1 MTISPDAPAARA
13 VWPPVSVVMPVLDE
27 ERHLRDAVSQVLAQD
42 YPGELELVMALGPS
56 RDRTDEIA
64 AELVAEH
71 AGRVRTVPN
80 PSGTTP
86 AALNA
91 AIAAAR
97 HGIVI
102 RVDGH
107 ALFPADYVRTAVE
120 VLEETGADN
129 VGGIMAAE
137 GVTPFEQAVARAM
150 TSTFGVGSARFHT
163 GGAAGPADTV
173 YLGVFRRGA
182 LERVGGYDESYLRA
196 QDWDLNLRIRR
207 SGGVVWFT
215 PRLRVSYRPRPTLG
229 DLARQYFDYGRWR
242 RTVMRRNQ
250 GTATL
255 RYLAPPTLLA
265 GLAAAAVAAPFWPP
279 ALLVPAGY
287 LGLVVAASVWTG
299 SGLQNAARVRLL
311 VVYPTMHLSWAAGFL
326 TSPRSLAATPSAEPR
341 PVDTAA

>member
-1 MTISPDAPAARA
+1 MTTSPEAAASDAA
-13 VWPPVSVVMPVLDE
+13 WPPVSVVMPVLDE
-27 ERHLRDAVSQVLAQD
+27 ERHLRDAVGQVLAQD

-56 RDRTDEIA
+56 RDRTDAIA
-64 AELVAEH
+64 AQLVAEH
-71 AGRVRTVPN
+71 GGRVRTVPN

-91 AIAAAR
+91 AIGAAR
-97 HGIVI
+97 HRIVV

-107 ALFPADYVRTAVE
+107 ALFPTDYVRTAVE
-120 VLEETGADN
+120 VLQETRADN

-137 GVTPFEQAVARAM
+137 GVTPFEQAVAKAM
-150 TSTFGVGSARFHT
+150 TSTFGVGSSRFHT
-163 GGAAGPADTV
+163 GGEAGPADTV
-173 YLGVFRRGA
+173 YLGVFRREA

-215 PRLRVSYRPRPTLG
+215 PRLKVSYRPRPTLG

-255 RYLAPPTLLA
+255 RYLAPPALLA
-265 GLAAAAVAAPFWPP
+265 GLTAAAVAAPFWPP
-279 ALLVPAGY
+279 AMLVPAGY
-287 LGLVVAASVWTG
+287 LGLVVVATAWTG
-299 SGLQNAARVRLL
+299 TGLPPAARAGLL
-311 VVYPTMHLSWAAGFL
+311 LVYPTMHLSWGAGFL
-326 TSPRSLAATPSAEPR
+326 TSPRTLAEVPR
-341 PVDTAA
+341 GEPVDTAA